1 MKRKMLNLFNL
12 SIVKKEGDN
21 QVNNSTASAL
31 PTNLSFPVA
40 PTGGSV
46 SKGCLS
52 ILMLLK

>member
-1 MKRKMLNLFNL
+1 MLNLFNL